1 MGKTRFMVIKF
12 KELVKTSIFAI
23 LGTILIIAIIYFLIP
38 HNSDDKSVYVPGVY
52 TSKIGVN
59 DDSLNIELTVDE
71 SQIKSVKLIHTSET
85 IPVFY
90 PLFESTAEYIGNEV
104 VKLQDVSKVTVP
116 EETAVTGNLIIDAIE
131 ESLQKAKNQ

>member
-12 KELVKTSIFAI
+12 KELVKTAIFAI

>member
-12 KELVKTSIFAI
+12 KELVKTAIFAI

-116 EETAVTGNLIIDAIE
+116 ISTSCRPTFILSFN
-131 ESLQKAKNQ
+131 

>member
-1 MGKTRFMVIKF
+1 
-12 KELVKTSIFAI
+12 
-23 LGTILIIAIIYFLIP
+23 
-38 HNSDDKSVYVPGVY
+38 
-52 TSKIGVN
+52 
-59 DDSLNIELTVDE
+59 
-71 SQIKSVKLIHTSET
+71 TSET

>member
-12 KELVKTSIFAI
+12 KELVKTAIFAI

-59 DDSLNIELTVDE
+59 DDSLNIELTVDK

>member
-12 KELVKTSIFAI
+12 KELVKTAIFAI

-38 HNSDDKSVYVPGVY
+38 HNSDDKSVYIPGVY